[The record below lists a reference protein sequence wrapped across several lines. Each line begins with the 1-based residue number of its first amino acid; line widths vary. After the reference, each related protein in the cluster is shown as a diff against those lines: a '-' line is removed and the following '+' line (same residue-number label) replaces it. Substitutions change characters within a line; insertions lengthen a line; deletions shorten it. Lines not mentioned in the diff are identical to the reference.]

1 VKYPSGHSPALVL
14 LYIAFV
20 GAVDYKA
27 LGLKT
32 GLEIHIQLNTRRK
45 LFCHC
50 PPVLRDDEPHFKL
63 ERRLHVSVSE
73 LGAVDPAVLWEV
85 RKRRKYV
92 YEGYRDTTCL
102 VELDEEPPHMPD
114 EETLA
119 TAVAVAKLFNAKLFD
134 EVHVMRKTVIDGS
147 NVSGFQR
154 TMLVAYGG
162 RAKILGYD
170 IGVETIALE
179 EDAARKMGE
188 EGKTVVY
195 RLDRLGIPLIEI
207 ATEPMTYTPQ
217 QVEEVAWIIG
227 YSVKITGK
235 AKRGIGTVRQDVN
248 VSIAGGA
255 KTEIKGVPDLS
266 LIPKVIEY
274 EAARQ
279 VNLLK
284 IAEELRRRGVQKVEL
299 STADVT
305 AAFANSKS
313 KIVRRV
319 LDAGGKVIAVKA
331 PGFQKLLGF
340 EVQPGRRL
348 GTELADYVRAW
359 TELGGLLHSD
369 ELPGYGITAEEVR
382 DVAGRIG
389 VDSFVLLMGVEEKE
403 LEEAARIV
411 ADRLK
416 MAPLGVPEETR
427 AANPDGTTKFLR
439 PRPGAARMYPETDL
453 PPIKIT
459 FELVKKAE
467 EVARVS
473 LEGKLNELV
482 SMGLSRD
489 LALQLIKS
497 PHLEKFDEYVERFKS
512 VPPQLIATILLNVA
526 RALSREGVEVTE
538 EKLISVFE
546 ALDRRVI
553 TKEAVED
560 VLRNMKPGEPAEEAA
575 RRLGLVRLS
584 YDEVRKMVEEVARE
598 VGRDKALREVMRRFR
613 GRVDVEDVKR
623 ALSEINPSFS

>member
-1 VKYPSGHSPALVL
+1 MV
-14 LYIAFV
+14 FV
-20 GAVDYKA
+20 VAVDYKS
-27 LGLKT
+27 LGLKV

-50 PPVLRDDEPHFKL
+50 PPVLRDDEPHFRL

-85 RKRRKYV
+85 RKKRKYV

-114 EETLA
+114 EEALV
-119 TAVAVAKLFNAKLFD
+119 TAVAVAKMFNAKLFD
-134 EVHVMRKTVIDGS
+134 EIHVMRKTVIDGS

-162 RAKILGYD
+162 RTKILGYD
-170 IGVETIALE
+170 IGIETIALE

-217 QVEEVAWIIG
+217 QVGDVAWIIG
-227 YSVKITGK
+227 YSVKITGR
-235 AKRGIGTVRQDVN
+235 AKRGLGTVRQDVN

-274 EAARQ
+274 EVMRQ

-284 IAEELRRRGVQKVEL
+284 IAEELKRRGVQKVEL
-299 STADVT
+299 STVDVT
-305 AAFANSKS
+305 AVFGNTKS
-313 KIVRRV
+313 KLIRRV

-331 PGFQKLLGF
+331 PGFQKLFGF
-340 EVQPGRRL
+340 EVQPGRRF

-369 ELPGYGITAEEVR
+369 ELPGYGITADEVR
-382 DVAGRIG
+382 DVVNRVG
-389 VDSFVLLMGVEEKE
+389 VESFVLLMGVDEKE
-403 LEEAARIV
+403 LEEAAKV
-411 ADRLK
+411 VVERLN

-427 AANPDGTTKFLR
+427 GANQDGTTRFLR

-459 FELVKKAE
+459 IELVKRAE
-467 EVARVS
+467 EIAKVS
-473 LEGKLNELV
+473 LEGKLSELI

-497 PHLEKFDEYVERFKS
+497 PHLEKFEEYVARFKS
-512 VPPQLIATILLNVA
+512 VPPQLIAVVLLNVA
-526 RALSREGVEVTE
+526 RALSREGVEITE
-538 EKLISVFE
+538 EKLTSVFE
-546 ALDRRVI
+546 ALDKKII
-553 TKEAVED
+553 TKEAVEE
-560 VLRNMKPGEPAEEAA
+560 VLRNMKPGESAEEVA

-584 YDEVRKMVEEVARE
+584 YEEVKKIVEEVARE
-598 VGRDKALREVMRRFR
+598 VGREKALGEVMRRFR

-623 ALSEINPSFS
+623 AYVRVSFISLSFL

>member
-1 VKYPSGHSPALVL
+1 MV
-14 LYIAFV
+14 FV
-20 GAVDYKA
+20 VAVDYKS
-27 LGLKT
+27 LGLRV

-50 PPVLRDDEPHFKL
+50 PPVLRDDEPHFRL

-85 RKRRKYV
+85 RKKRKYV

-114 EETLA
+114 EEALV
-119 TAVAVAKLFNAKLFD
+119 TAVAVAKMFNAKLFD
-134 EVHVMRKTVIDGS
+134 EIHVMRKTVIDGS

-162 RAKILGYD
+162 RTKILGYD
-170 IGVETIALE
+170 IGIETIALE

-217 QVEEVAWIIG
+217 QVGDVAWIIG
-227 YSVKITGK
+227 YSVKITGR
-235 AKRGIGTVRQDVN
+235 AKRGLGTVRQDVN

-274 EAARQ
+274 EVMRQ

-284 IAEELRRRGVQKVEL
+284 IAEELKRRGVQKVEL
-299 STADVT
+299 STVDVT
-305 AAFANSKS
+305 AVFGNTKS
-313 KIVRRV
+313 KLIRRV

-331 PGFQKLLGF
+331 PGFQKLFGF
-340 EVQPGRRL
+340 EVQPGRRF

-369 ELPGYGITAEEVR
+369 ELPGYGITADEVR
-382 DVAGRIG
+382 DVVNRVG
-389 VDSFVLLMGVEEKE
+389 VESFVLLMGVDEKE
-403 LEEAARIV
+403 LEEAAKV
-411 ADRLK
+411 VVERLN

-427 AANPDGTTKFLR
+427 GANQDGTTRFLR

-459 FELVKKAE
+459 IELVKRAE
-467 EVARVS
+467 EIAKVS
-473 LEGKLNELV
+473 LEGKLSELI

-497 PHLEKFDEYVERFKS
+497 PHLEKFEEYVARFRS
-512 VPPQLIATILLNVA
+512 VPPQLIAAVLLNVA
-526 RALSREGVEVTE
+526 RALSREGVEITE
-538 EKLISVFE
+538 EKLTSVFE
-546 ALDRRVI
+546 ALDKRII
-553 TKEAVED
+553 TKEAVEEI
-560 VLRNMKPGEPAEEAA
+560 LRNMKPGESAEEVA

-584 YDEVRKMVEEVARE
+584 YEEVKKIVEEVARE
-598 VGRDKALREVMRRFR
+598 VGREKALGEVMRRFR

-623 ALSEINPSFS
+623 ALSEIIF

>member
-1 VKYPSGHSPALVL
+1 
-14 LYIAFV
+14 
-20 GAVDYKA
+20 VDYKA

-32 GLEIHIQLNTRRK
+32 GLEIHIQLNTHRK

-188 EGKTVVY
+188 EGKTVIY

-274 EAARQ
+274 EVARQ

-411 ADRLK
+411 ADRLN

-623 ALSEINPSFS
+623 ALSELSF

>member
-1 VKYPSGHSPALVL
+1 
-14 LYIAFV
+14 
-20 GAVDYKA
+20 VDYKA

-274 EAARQ
+274 EVARQ

-411 ADRLK
+411 ADRLN
-416 MAPLGVPEETR
+416 MALLGVPEETR

-623 ALSEINPSFS
+623 ALSELSF

>member
-1 VKYPSGHSPALVL
+1 M
-14 LYIAFV
+14 
-20 GAVDYKA
+20 DYKA

-119 TAVAVAKLFNAKLFD
+119 TAIAVAKLFNAKLFD

-188 EGKTVVY
+188 EGKTVIY

-305 AAFANSKS
+305 AAFTNSKS

-411 ADRLK
+411 ADRLN
-416 MAPLGVPEETR
+416 MALLGVPEETR

-623 ALSEINPSFS
+623 ALSELSF

>member
-1 VKYPSGHSPALVL
+1 
-14 LYIAFV
+14 
-20 GAVDYKA
+20 
-27 LGLKT
+27 
-32 GLEIHIQLNTRRK
+32 
-45 LFCHC
+45 
-50 PPVLRDDEPHFKL
+50 LRDDEPHFKL

-188 EGKTVVY
+188 EGKTVIY

-411 ADRLK
+411 ADRLN

-546 ALDRRVI
+546 ALDRWVI

-623 ALSEINPSFS
+623 ALSELSF

>member
-1 VKYPSGHSPALVL
+1 
-14 LYIAFV
+14 
-20 GAVDYKA
+20 VDYKA

-382 DVAGRIG
+382 DVAGRTG

-411 ADRLK
+411 ADRLN

-497 PHLEKFDEYVERFKS
+497 PHLEKFDEYVDRFKS

>member
-1 VKYPSGHSPALVL
+1 
-14 LYIAFV
+14 
-20 GAVDYKA
+20 VDYKA

-119 TAVAVAKLFNAKLFD
+119 TAIAVAKLFNAKLFD

-188 EGKTVVY
+188 EGKTVIY

-305 AAFANSKS
+305 AAFTNSKS

-411 ADRLK
+411 ADRLN
-416 MAPLGVPEETR
+416 MALLGVPEETR

-623 ALSEINPSFS
+623 ALSELSF

>member
-1 VKYPSGHSPALVL
+1 MEHLHGLRGHGPALVL

-50 PPVLRDDEPHFKL
+50 PPVLRDDEPHFRL

-114 EETLA
+114 EEALV
-119 TAVAVAKLFNAKLFD
+119 TAVAVAKMFNAKLFD

-162 RAKILGYD
+162 RARILGYD

-188 EGKTVVY
+188 EGKTAVY

-217 QVEEVAWIIG
+217 QVGEVAWIIG
-227 YSVKITGK
+227 YSVKITGR
-235 AKRGIGTVRQDVN
+235 AKRGVGTVRQDVN

-279 VNLLK
+279 LNLLK
-284 IAEELRRRGVQKVEL
+284 IAEELRRRGVQRVEL

-305 AAFANSKS
+305 AAFANSRS

-319 LDAGGKVIAVKA
+319 LDAGGRVIAVKA
-331 PGFQKLLGF
+331 PGFQKLFGF
-340 EVQPGRRL
+340 EVQPGRRF

-382 DVAGRIG
+382 DVASRIG
-389 VDSFVLLMGVEEKE
+389 MESFVLLMGMDEKE
-403 LEEAARIV
+403 LEEAARV
-411 ADRLK
+411 VVDRLN
-416 MAPLGVPEETR
+416 MAPFGVPEETR

-453 PPIKIT
+453 PPIRIT

-467 EVARVS
+467 EAARVS

-512 VPPQLIATILLNVA
+512 VPPQLIAAILLNVA

-538 EKLISVFE
+538 EKVALVLE
-546 ALDRRVI
+546 ALDKRVI
-553 TKEAVED
+553 TKEAVEE
-560 VLRNMKPGEPAEEAA
+560 VLRNMKPGESAEEAA
-575 RRLGLVRLS
+575 KRLGLVKLS
-584 YDEVRKMVEEVARE
+584 YEEVRKIVEDVAKE
-598 VGRDKALREVMRRFR
+598 VGRDKALKEVMRRFR

-623 ALSEINPSFS
+623 ALSELN

>member
-1 VKYPSGHSPALVL
+1 MV
-14 LYIAFV
+14 FV
-20 GAVDYKA
+20 VAVDYKS
-27 LGLKT
+27 LGLKV

-50 PPVLRDDEPHFKL
+50 PPVLRDDEPHFRL

-85 RKRRKYV
+85 RKKRKYV

-114 EETLA
+114 EEALV
-119 TAVAVAKLFNAKLFD
+119 TAVAVAKMFNAKLFD
-134 EVHVMRKTVIDGS
+134 EIHVMRKTVIDGS

-162 RAKILGYD
+162 RTKILGYD
-170 IGVETIALE
+170 IGIETIALE

-217 QVEEVAWIIG
+217 QVGDVAWIIG
-227 YSVKITGK
+227 YSVKITGR
-235 AKRGIGTVRQDVN
+235 AKRGLGTVRQDVN

-274 EAARQ
+274 EVMRQ

-284 IAEELRRRGVQKVEL
+284 IAEELKRRGVQKIEL
-299 STADVT
+299 STVDVT
-305 AAFANSKS
+305 AVFGNTKS
-313 KIVRRV
+313 KLIRRV

-331 PGFQKLLGF
+331 PGFQKLFGF
-340 EVQPGRRL
+340 EVQPGRRF

-369 ELPGYGITAEEVR
+369 ELPGYGIATEEVR
-382 DVAGRIG
+382 DVVNRVG
-389 VDSFVLLMGVEEKE
+389 VESFVLLMGVDEKE
-403 LEEAARIV
+403 LEEAAKV
-411 ADRLK
+411 VVERLN

-427 AANPDGTTKFLR
+427 GANQDGTTRFLR

-459 FELVKKAE
+459 IELVKRAE
-467 EVARVS
+467 EIAKVS
-473 LEGKLNELV
+473 LEGKLSELI

-497 PHLEKFDEYVERFKS
+497 PHLEKFEEYVARFKS
-512 VPPQLIATILLNVA
+512 VPPQLIAVVLLNVA
-526 RALSREGVEVTE
+526 RALSREGVEITE
-538 EKLISVFE
+538 EKLTSVFE
-546 ALDRRVI
+546 ALDKKII
-553 TKEAVED
+553 TKEAVEE
-560 VLRNMKPGEPAEEAA
+560 VLRNMKPGESAEEVA

-584 YDEVRKMVEEVARE
+584 YEEVKKIVEEVARE
-598 VGRDKALREVMRRFR
+598 VGREKALGEVMRRFR

-623 ALSEINPSFS
+623 ALLELVL

>member
-1 VKYPSGHSPALVL
+1 M
-14 LYIAFV
+14 
-20 GAVDYKA
+20 AVDYKS
-27 LGLKT
+27 LGLKV

-50 PPVLRDDEPHFKL
+50 PPVLRDDEPHFRL

-73 LGAVDPAVLWEV
+73 LGAVDPAVSWEV

-114 EETLA
+114 EEALV
-119 TAVAVAKLFNAKLFD
+119 TAVAVAKMFNAKLFD
-134 EVHVMRKTVIDGS
+134 EIHVMRKTVIDGS

-162 RAKILGYD
+162 RTKILGYD
-170 IGVETIALE
+170 VGIETIALE

-188 EGKTVVY
+188 EGKTAVY

-207 ATEPMTYTPQ
+207 ATEPMTYAPQ
-217 QVEEVAWIIG
+217 QVGDVAWIIG
-227 YSVKITGK
+227 YSVKITGR
-235 AKRGIGTVRQDVN
+235 AKRGLGTVRQDVN

-274 EAARQ
+274 EVMRQ

-284 IAEELRRRGVQKVEL
+284 IAEELKRRGVQKVEL
-299 STADVT
+299 STVDVT
-305 AAFANSKS
+305 AAFGNTKS
-313 KIVRRV
+313 KLIRWV

-331 PGFQKLLGF
+331 PGFQKLFGF
-340 EVQPGRRL
+340 EVQPGRRF

-369 ELPGYGITAEEVR
+369 ELPGYGIAAEEVR
-382 DVAGRIG
+382 EVVNRVG
-389 VDSFVLLMGVEEKE
+389 VESFVLLMGVDEKE
-403 LEEAARIV
+403 LEEAAKV
-411 ADRLK
+411 VVERLNA
-416 MAPLGVPEETR
+416 APLGVPEETR
-427 AANPDGTTKFLR
+427 GANQDGTTRFLR

-459 FELVKKAE
+459 IELVKRAE
-467 EVARVS
+467 EIAKVN
-473 LEGKLNELV
+473 LEGKLSELV

-497 PHLEKFDEYVERFKS
+497 PHLERFEEYVARFRS
-512 VPPQLIATILLNVA
+512 VPPQLIAAVLLNVA
-526 RALSREGVEVTE
+526 RALSREGVEITE
-538 EKLISVFE
+538 EKLASIFE
-546 ALDRRVI
+546 ALDKKII
-553 TKEAVED
+553 TKEAVEE
-560 VLRNMKPGEPAEEAA
+560 VLRNMKPGESAEEVA

-584 YDEVRKMVEEVARE
+584 YEEVKKIVEEVARE
-598 VGRDKALREVMRRFR
+598 VGREKALGEVMRRFR

-623 ALSEINPSFS
+623 ALLELVL

>member
-1 VKYPSGHSPALVL
+1 
-14 LYIAFV
+14 
-20 GAVDYKA
+20 VDYKA

-188 EGKTVVY
+188 EGKTVIY

-217 QVEEVAWIIG
+217 QVEEVAWVIG

-279 VNLLK
+279 INLLK

-382 DVAGRIG
+382 DVAGRVG

-411 ADRLK
+411 ADRLN
-416 MAPLGVPEETR
+416 MALLGVPEETR

-584 YDEVRKMVEEVARE
+584 YDEVRNMVEEVARE

-623 ALSEINPSFS
+623 ALSELSI

>member
-1 VKYPSGHSPALVL
+1 MV
-14 LYIAFV
+14 FV
-20 GAVDYKA
+20 VAVDYKS
-27 LGLKT
+27 LGLRV

-50 PPVLRDDEPHFKL
+50 PPVLRDDEPHFRL

-73 LGAVDPAVLWEV
+73 LGAVDPAVSWEV

-114 EETLA
+114 EEALV
-119 TAVAVAKLFNAKLFD
+119 TAVAVAKMFNAKLFD
-134 EVHVMRKTVIDGS
+134 EIHVMRKTVIDGS

-162 RAKILGYD
+162 RTKILGYD
-170 IGVETIALE
+170 VGIETIALE

-188 EGKTVVY
+188 EGKTAVY

-207 ATEPMTYTPQ
+207 ATEPMTYAPQ
-217 QVEEVAWIIG
+217 QVGDVAWIIG
-227 YSVKITGK
+227 YSVKMTGR
-235 AKRGIGTVRQDVN
+235 ARRGLGTVRQDVN

-274 EAARQ
+274 EVMRQ

-284 IAEELRRRGVQKVEL
+284 IAEELKRRGVQKIEL
-299 STADVT
+299 STVDVT
-305 AAFANSKS
+305 AAFGNTKS
-313 KIVRRV
+313 KLIRRV

-331 PGFQKLLGF
+331 PGFQKLFGF
-340 EVQPGRRL
+340 EVQPGRRF

-369 ELPGYGITAEEVR
+369 ELPGYGIAAEEVR
-382 DVAGRIG
+382 DVVNRVG
-389 VDSFVLLMGVEEKE
+389 VESFVLLMGIDEKE
-403 LEEAARIV
+403 LEEAAKV
-411 ADRLK
+411 VVERLNA
-416 MAPLGVPEETR
+416 APLGVPEETR
-427 AANPDGTTKFLR
+427 GANQDGTTRFLR

-459 FELVKKAE
+459 IELVKRAE
-467 EVARVS
+467 EIAKAS
-473 LEGKLNELV
+473 LEGKLSELV

-497 PHLEKFDEYVERFKS
+497 PHLEKFEEYVARFRS
-512 VPPQLIATILLNVA
+512 VPPQLIAAVLLNVA

-538 EKLISVFE
+538 EKLASVFE
-546 ALDRRVI
+546 ALDKKII
-553 TKEAVED
+553 TKEAVEE
-560 VLRNMKPGEPAEEAA
+560 VLRGMKPGESAEEAA
-575 RRLGLVRLS
+575 RRLGLVRLG
-584 YDEVRKMVEEVARE
+584 YEEVKKIVEEVARE
-598 VGRDKALREVMRRFR
+598 VGREKALGEVMRRFR

-623 ALSEINPSFS
+623 ALSELNPSFS

>member
-1 VKYPSGHSPALVL
+1 
-14 LYIAFV
+14 
-20 GAVDYKA
+20 VDYKA

-50 PPVLRDDEPHFKL
+50 PPVLRDDEPHFRL

-114 EETLA
+114 EEALV
-119 TAVAVAKLFNAKLFD
+119 TAVAVAKMFNAKLFD

-162 RAKILGYD
+162 RARILGYD

-188 EGKTVVY
+188 EGKTAVY

-217 QVEEVAWIIG
+217 QVGEVAWIIG
-227 YSVKITGK
+227 YSVKITGR
-235 AKRGIGTVRQDVN
+235 AKRGVGTVRQDVN

-279 VNLLK
+279 LNLLK
-284 IAEELRRRGVQKVEL
+284 IAEELRRRGVQRVEL

-305 AAFANSKS
+305 AAFANSRS

-319 LDAGGKVIAVKA
+319 LDAGGRVIAVKA
-331 PGFQKLLGF
+331 PGFQKLFGF
-340 EVQPGRRL
+340 EVQPGRRF

-382 DVAGRIG
+382 DVASRIG
-389 VDSFVLLMGVEEKE
+389 MESFVLLMGMDEKE
-403 LEEAARIV
+403 LEEAARV
-411 ADRLK
+411 VVDRLN
-416 MAPLGVPEETR
+416 MAPFGVPEETR

-453 PPIKIT
+453 PPIRIT

-467 EVARVS
+467 EAARVS

-512 VPPQLIATILLNVA
+512 VPPQLIAAILLNVA

-538 EKLISVFE
+538 EKVALVLE
-546 ALDRRVI
+546 ALDKRVI
-553 TKEAVED
+553 TKEAVEE
-560 VLRNMKPGEPAEEAA
+560 VLRNMKPGESAEEAA
-575 RRLGLVRLS
+575 KRLGLVKLS
-584 YDEVRKMVEEVARE
+584 YEEVRKIVEDVAKE
-598 VGRDKALREVMRRFR
+598 VGRDKALKEVMRRFR

-623 ALSEINPSFS
+623 ALSELN

>member
-1 VKYPSGHSPALVL
+1 
-14 LYIAFV
+14 
-20 GAVDYKA
+20 VDYKA

-319 LDAGGKVIAVKA
+319 LEAGGKVIAVKA

-369 ELPGYGITAEEVR
+369 ELPGYGLTAEEVR

-411 ADRLK
+411 ADRLN
-416 MAPLGVPEETR
+416 MAPHGVPEETR

-467 EVARVS
+467 VVARVS

-623 ALSEINPSFS
+623 ALSELSI

>member
-1 VKYPSGHSPALVL
+1 
-14 LYIAFV
+14 
-20 GAVDYKA
+20 VDYKA

-50 PPVLRDDEPHFKL
+50 PPVLRDDESHFRL

-119 TAVAVAKLFNAKLFD
+119 TAVAVAKMFNAKLFD

-162 RAKILGYD
+162 RARILGYD

-188 EGKTVVY
+188 EGKTAIY

-227 YSVKITGK
+227 YSVKITGR
-235 AKRGIGTVRQDVN
+235 AKRGVGTVRQDVN

-319 LDAGGKVIAVKA
+319 LDAGGKVIAVKT

-340 EVQPGRRL
+340 EVQPGRRF

-382 DVAGRIG
+382 DVVGRIG
-389 VDSFVLLMGVEEKE
+389 VDSFVLLMGVDEKE
-403 LEEAARIV
+403 LVEAARV
-411 ADRLK
+411 VVERLN

-467 EVARVS
+467 EVARVG
-473 LEGKLNELV
+473 LEGKLNELT
-482 SMGLSRD
+482 SLGLSRD

-512 VPPQLIATILLNVA
+512 VPPQLIATVLLNVA
-526 RALSREGVEVTE
+526 RSLSREGVEVTE
-538 EKLISVFE
+538 AKLISVLE

-560 VLRNMKPGEPAEEAA
+560 VLRSMKPGESAEEAA
-575 RRLGLVRLS
+575 RRLGLVKLG
-584 YDEVRKMVEEVARE
+584 YDEVRKIVEEVARQ

-613 GRVDVEDVKR
+613 GRVDVEEVKR
-623 ALSEINPSFS
+623 ALSEISF

>member
-1 VKYPSGHSPALVL
+1 M
-14 LYIAFV
+14 
-20 GAVDYKA
+20 AVDYKS
-27 LGLKT
+27 LGLKV

-50 PPVLRDDEPHFKL
+50 PPVLRDDEPHFRL

-73 LGAVDPAVLWEV
+73 LGAVDPAVSWEV

-114 EETLA
+114 EEALV
-119 TAVAVAKLFNAKLFD
+119 TAVAVAKMFNAKLFD
-134 EVHVMRKTVIDGS
+134 EIHVMRKTVIDGS

-162 RAKILGYD
+162 RTKILGYD
-170 IGVETIALE
+170 VGIETIALE

-188 EGKTVVY
+188 EGKTAVY

-207 ATEPMTYTPQ
+207 ATEPMTYAPQ
-217 QVEEVAWIIG
+217 QVGDVAWIIG
-227 YSVKITGK
+227 YSVKITGR
-235 AKRGIGTVRQDVN
+235 ARRGLGTVRQDVN

-266 LIPKVIEY
+266 LIPKAIEY
-274 EAARQ
+274 EVMRQ

-284 IAEELRRRGVQKVEL
+284 IAEELKRRGVQKIEL
-299 STADVT
+299 STVDVT
-305 AAFANSKS
+305 AAFGNTKS
-313 KIVRRV
+313 KLIRWV

-331 PGFQKLLGF
+331 PGFQKLFGL
-340 EVQPGRRL
+340 EVQPGRRF

-369 ELPGYGITAEEVR
+369 ELPGYGIAAEEVR
-382 DVAGRIG
+382 EVVNRVG
-389 VDSFVLLMGVEEKE
+389 VESFVLLMGVDEKE
-403 LEEAARIV
+403 LEEAAKV
-411 ADRLK
+411 VVERLNA
-416 MAPLGVPEETR
+416 APLGVPEETR
-427 AANPDGTTKFLR
+427 GANQDGTTRFLR

-459 FELVKKAE
+459 IELVKRAE
-467 EVARVS
+467 EIAKVS
-473 LEGKLNELV
+473 LEGKLSELV

-497 PHLEKFDEYVERFKS
+497 PHLERFEEYVARFRS
-512 VPPQLIATILLNVA
+512 VPPQLIAAVLLNVA
-526 RALSREGVEVTE
+526 RALSREGVEITE
-538 EKLISVFE
+538 EKLASIFE
-546 ALDRRVI
+546 ALDKKII
-553 TKEAVED
+553 TKEAVEE
-560 VLRNMKPGEPAEEAA
+560 VLRNMKPGESAEEVA

-584 YDEVRKMVEEVARE
+584 YEEVKKIVEEVARE
-598 VGRDKALREVMRRFR
+598 VGREKALGEVMRRFR

-623 ALSEINPSFS
+623 ALLELVL

>member
-1 VKYPSGHSPALVL
+1 M
-14 LYIAFV
+14 
-20 GAVDYKA
+20 DYKA

-217 QVEEVAWIIG
+217 QVEEVAWVIG

-411 ADRLK
+411 ADRLN

-623 ALSEINPSFS
+623 ALSELSF

>member
-1 VKYPSGHSPALVL
+1 M
-14 LYIAFV
+14 
-20 GAVDYKA
+20 DYKA

-188 EGKTVVY
+188 EGKTVIY

-217 QVEEVAWIIG
+217 KVEEVAWIIG

-411 ADRLK
+411 ADRLN

-546 ALDRRVI
+546 ALDRWVI

-623 ALSEINPSFS
+623 ALSELSF

>member
-1 VKYPSGHSPALVL
+1 LVL

>member
-1 VKYPSGHSPALVL
+1 MV
-14 LYIAFV
+14 FV
-20 GAVDYKA
+20 VAVDYKS
-27 LGLKT
+27 LGLKV

-50 PPVLRDDEPHFKL
+50 PPVLRDDEPHFRL

-85 RKRRKYV
+85 RKKRKYV

-114 EETLA
+114 EEALV
-119 TAVAVAKLFNAKLFD
+119 TAVAVAKMFNAKLFD
-134 EVHVMRKTVIDGS
+134 EIHVMRKTVIDGS

-162 RAKILGYD
+162 RTKMLGYD
-170 IGVETIALE
+170 IGIETIALE

-188 EGKTVVY
+188 EGKTAVY

-217 QVEEVAWIIG
+217 QVGDVAWIIG
-227 YSVKITGK
+227 YSVKLTGR
-235 AKRGIGTVRQDVN
+235 AKRGLGTVRQDVN

-274 EAARQ
+274 EVMRQ

-284 IAEELRRRGVQKVEL
+284 IAEELKRRGVQKIEL
-299 STADVT
+299 STVDVT
-305 AAFANSKS
+305 AAFGNTKS
-313 KIVRRV
+313 KLIRRV

-331 PGFQKLLGF
+331 PGFQKLFGF
-340 EVQPGRRL
+340 EVQPGRRF

-382 DVAGRIG
+382 DVVNRVG
-389 VDSFVLLMGVEEKE
+389 VESFVLLMGVDEKE
-403 LEEAARIV
+403 LEEAAKV
-411 ADRLK
+411 VVERLN

-427 AANPDGTTKFLR
+427 GANQDGTTRFLR

-459 FELVKKAE
+459 IELVKRTE
-467 EVARVS
+467 EIAKVS
-473 LEGKLNELV
+473 LEGKLSDLI

-497 PHLEKFDEYVERFKS
+497 PHLEKFEEYVARFKS
-512 VPPQLIATILLNVA
+512 VPPQLIAAVLLNVA

-538 EKLISVFE
+538 EKLASVFE
-546 ALDRRVI
+546 ALDKKII
-553 TKEAVED
+553 TKEAVEE
-560 VLRNMKPGEPAEEAA
+560 VLRNMKPGESAEEAA

-584 YDEVRKMVEEVARE
+584 YEEVKKIVEEVARE
-598 VGRDKALREVMRRFR
+598 VGREKALGEVMRRFR

-623 ALSEINPSFS
+623 ALSELSI

>member
-1 VKYPSGHSPALVL
+1 M
-14 LYIAFV
+14 AFV
-20 GAVDYKA
+20 VAVDYKS
-27 LGLKT
+27 LGLRV

-50 PPVLRDDEPHFKL
+50 PPVLRDDEPHFRL

-85 RKRRKYV
+85 RKKRKYV

-114 EETLA
+114 EEALV
-119 TAVAVAKLFNAKLFD
+119 TAVAVAKMFNAKLFD
-134 EVHVMRKTVIDGS
+134 EIHVMRKTVIDGS

-162 RAKILGYD
+162 RTKILGYD
-170 IGVETIALE
+170 IGIETIALE

-217 QVEEVAWIIG
+217 QVEDVAWIIG
-227 YSVKITGK
+227 YSVKLTGR
-235 AKRGIGTVRQDVN
+235 AKRGLGTVRQDVN

-274 EAARQ
+274 EVMRQ

-284 IAEELRRRGVQKVEL
+284 IAEELKRRGVQKVEL
-299 STADVT
+299 STVDVT
-305 AAFANSKS
+305 AVFGNTKS
-313 KIVRRV
+313 KLIRRV

-331 PGFQKLLGF
+331 PGFQKLFGF
-340 EVQPGRRL
+340 EVQPGRRF

-369 ELPGYGITAEEVR
+369 ELPGYGITADEVR
-382 DVAGRIG
+382 DVVNRVG
-389 VDSFVLLMGVEEKE
+389 VESFVLLMGVDEKE
-403 LEEAARIV
+403 LEEAAKV
-411 ADRLK
+411 VVERLN

-427 AANPDGTTKFLR
+427 GANQDGTTRFLR

-459 FELVKKAE
+459 IELVKRAE
-467 EVARVS
+467 EIAKVS
-473 LEGKLNELV
+473 LEGKLSELI

-497 PHLEKFDEYVERFKS
+497 PHLEKFEEYVARFKS
-512 VPPQLIATILLNVA
+512 VPPQLIAVVLLNVA
-526 RALSREGVEVTE
+526 RALSREGVEITE
-538 EKLISVFE
+538 KKLTSVFE
-546 ALDRRVI
+546 ALDKRII
-553 TKEAVED
+553 TKEAVEEI
-560 VLRNMKPGEPAEEAA
+560 LRNMKPGESAEEVA

-584 YDEVRKMVEEVARE
+584 YEEVKKIVEEVARE
-598 VGRDKALREVMRRFR
+598 VGREKALGEVMRRFR

-623 ALSEINPSFS
+623 ALLELVL

>member
-1 VKYPSGHSPALVL
+1 
-14 LYIAFV
+14 
-20 GAVDYKA
+20 VDYKA

-92 YEGYRDTTCL
+92 YEGYRDATCL

-188 EGKTVVY
+188 EGKIAIY

-411 ADRLK
+411 ADRLN

-560 VLRNMKPGEPAEEAA
+560 VLRNMKPGEPAGEAA

>member
-1 VKYPSGHSPALVL
+1 
-14 LYIAFV
+14 
-20 GAVDYKA
+20 
-27 LGLKT
+27 
-32 GLEIHIQLNTRRK
+32 
-45 LFCHC
+45 
-50 PPVLRDDEPHFKL
+50 
-63 ERRLHVSVSE
+63 
-73 LGAVDPAVLWEV
+73 
-85 RKRRKYV
+85 
-92 YEGYRDTTCL
+92 
-102 VELDEEPPHMPD
+102 
-114 EETLA
+114 
-119 TAVAVAKLFNAKLFD
+119 
-134 EVHVMRKTVIDGS
+134 
-147 NVSGFQR
+147 
-154 TMLVAYGG
+154 
-162 RAKILGYD
+162 
-170 IGVETIALE
+170 
-179 EDAARKMGE
+179 MGE
-188 EGKTVVY
+188 EGKTVIY

-217 QVEEVAWIIG
+217 QVEEVAWVIG

-235 AKRGIGTVRQDVN
+235 AKRGVGTVRQDVN

-411 ADRLK
+411 ADRLN

-512 VPPQLIATILLNVA
+512 VPPQLIATMLLNVA

-623 ALSEINPSFS
+623 ALSELSF

>member
-1 VKYPSGHSPALVL
+1 
-14 LYIAFV
+14 
-20 GAVDYKA
+20 VDYKA

-188 EGKTVVY
+188 EGKTVIY

-284 IAEELRRRGVQKVEL
+284 IAEELRRRGVQKMEL

-411 ADRLK
+411 ADRLN

-623 ALSEINPSFS
+623 ALSELSF

>member
-1 VKYPSGHSPALVL
+1 M
-14 LYIAFV
+14 
-20 GAVDYKA
+20 DYKA

-217 QVEEVAWIIG
+217 QVEEVAWVIG
-227 YSVKITGK
+227 YSVKITGR

-389 VDSFVLLMGVEEKE
+389 VGSFVLLMGVEEKE

-411 ADRLK
+411 ADRLN
-416 MAPLGVPEETR
+416 MALLGVPEETR

-584 YDEVRKMVEEVARE
+584 YDEVRNMVEEVARE

-623 ALSEINPSFS
+623 ALSELSI